1 MNCYTNPSKW
11 SFAGLVASLLF
22 LAGCAG
28 LGSMEKEIE
37 AMGLEASP
45 EPLILRG
52 DQVELEVTGRFPAKY
67 FGKKVSV
74 EATPVLTWEGGSAS
88 FESEGFQGEDA
99 AGNFTVV
106 PFESG
111 KSFSYSSS
119 VPFDPAMEDAAEL
132 AVVISGTQGNKS
144 ATFAPFV
151 VGAGVITTPLWVQA
165 DDQFIPVED
174 NFQRIITYTE
184 EVTVNY
190 SVNSSTVRSGEL
202 RDADWKALKELI
214 QLSVDADSVT
224 ITGARIEA
232 YASPEGEITLNE
244 DLASDRAISAAASVT
259 RELKRKK
266 LTTDEAFYDLVPK
279 GEDWQG
285 FKSLMQASDI
295 EDKNLILRV
304 LEMYSDKNK
313 REEEIRN
320 IAKTYKAIEK
330 EILPA
335 LRRSQVVVSYDV
347 EGYTDEEL
355 MDYCMSMPDSL
366 TADELLYAATL
377 FADLNDK
384 LTIYQS
390 AARVHADDF
399 RGYNNAGWCL
409 AQMGRMNQAG
419 EVFQQALEL
428 ERNKAVV
435 NNVAALTRQNG
446 DIDGAMKLLNEAAGA
461 GPEVGYNKG
470 IILIQKG
477 DYASAISNMGR
488 VSSVNVA
495 LAKMLNGDAVGAKTA
510 LENADDDSAVASYVM
525 AVACA
530 RLNDSAGVKKHLGE
544 ALAKDPNLR
553 QKAEKDLEF
562 RDMRDAIGL

>member
-1 MNCYTNPSKW
+1 
-11 SFAGLVASLLF
+11 
-22 LAGCAG
+22 
-28 LGSMEKEIE
+28 MEKEIE

-174 NFQRIITYTE
+174 NFQRVITYTE

-244 DLASDRAISAAASVT
+244 DLASDRANSAAASMT
-259 RELKRKK
+259 REMKRKK
-266 LTTDEAFYDLVPK
+266 LTADEAFYDLVPK

-377 FADLNDK
+377 FSDLNDR

-446 DIDGAMKLLNEAAGA
+446 DIVGAMKLLNEAAGA

-495 LAKMLNGDAVGAKTA
+495 LAKMLNGDAAGAKTA

-544 ALAKDPNLR
+544 ALAKDPKLR

-562 RDMRDAIGL
+562 RDIRDAIGL

>member
-1 MNCYTNPSKW
+1 
-11 SFAGLVASLLF
+11 
-22 LAGCAG
+22 
-28 LGSMEKEIE
+28 MEKEIE

-244 DLASDRAISAAASVT
+244 DLASDRANSAAASVT

-266 LTTDEAFYDLVPK
+266 LTADEAFYDLVPK

-488 VSSVNVA
+488 VSSVNMA
-495 LAKMLNGDAVGAKTA
+495 LAKMLNGDAAGAKTA

-530 RLNDSAGVKKHLGE
+530 RLKDSAGVKKHLGE

>member
-1 MNCYTNPSKW
+1 
-11 SFAGLVASLLF
+11 
-22 LAGCAG
+22 
-28 LGSMEKEIE
+28 MEKEIE

-151 VGAGVITTPLWVQA
+151 VGAGVITTPLWVQS

-174 NFQRIITYTE
+174 NFQRVITYTE

-244 DLASDRAISAAASVT
+244 DLASDRANSAAASMT
-259 RELKRKK
+259 REMKRKK
-266 LTTDEAFYDLVPK
+266 LTADEAFYDLVPK

-304 LEMYSDKNK
+304 LEMYSDKNT

-347 EGYTDEEL
+347 EGFTDEEL

-495 LAKMLNGDAVGAKTA
+495 LAKMLNGDAAGAKTA

>member
-1 MNCYTNPSKW
+1 
-11 SFAGLVASLLF
+11 
-22 LAGCAG
+22 
-28 LGSMEKEIE
+28 MEKEIE

-174 NFQRIITYTE
+174 NFQRVITYTE

-244 DLASDRAISAAASVT
+244 DLASDRANSAAASMT
-259 RELKRKK
+259 REMKRKK
-266 LTTDEAFYDLVPK
+266 LTADEAFYDLVPK

-330 EILPA
+330 EILPE

-409 AQMGRMNQAG
+409 SQMGRMNQAG

-530 RLNDSAGVKKHLGE
+530 RLNDSAGVKEHLGE

>member
-1 MNCYTNPSKW
+1 
-11 SFAGLVASLLF
+11 
-22 LAGCAG
+22 
-28 LGSMEKEIE
+28 MEKEIE

-174 NFQRIITYTE
+174 NFQRVITYTE

-202 RDADWKALKELI
+202 RDADWKALKELV

-244 DLASDRAISAAASVT
+244 DLASDRANSAAASMT
-259 RELKRKK
+259 REMKRKK
-266 LTTDEAFYDLVPK
+266 LTADEAFYDLVPK

-419 EVFQQALEL
+419 EVLQQALEL

-435 NNVAALTRQNG
+435 NNVAALMRQNG

-488 VSSVNVA
+488 MSSVNVA
-495 LAKMLNGDAVGAKTA
+495 LAKMLNGDAAGAKTA

-530 RLNDSAGVKKHLGE
+530 RLNDSAGVKNHLGE

>member
-11 SFAGLVASLLF
+11 TFAGLVASLLF

-28 LGSMEKEIE
+28 LPSMEKEIE

-67 FGKKVSV
+67 FGKKVSI

-106 PFESG
+106 PFETG
-111 KSFSYSSS
+111 KSFSYASSI
-119 VPFDPAMEDAAEL
+119 PFDPAMEDAAEL
-132 AVVISGTQGNKS
+132 TVSITGSQGSKS
-144 ATFAPFV
+144 ATFDPIV

-174 NFQRIITYTE
+174 NFQRVITYTE

-190 SVNSSTVRSGEL
+190 SVNSSTVRSAEL
-202 RDADWKALKELI
+202 RDEDWKALKDLI

-232 YASPEGEITLNE
+232 YASPEGEISLNE
-244 DLASDRAISAAASVT
+244 DLASDRANSAAAAIT
-259 RELKRKK
+259 AEMKRKK
-266 LTTDEAFYDLVPK
+266 LTADDAFYSLAPK

-285 FKSLMQASDI
+285 FKSLMQASSI

-320 IAKTYKAIEK
+320 IAKTYKEIEK
-330 EILPA
+330 DILPQ

-355 MDYCMSMPDSL
+355 MDYCMSQPDIL

-377 FADLNDK
+377 FEDLNDK
-384 LTIYQS
+384 LTVYQS

-409 AQMGRMNQAG
+409 AQMGRMNQAW

-435 NNVAALTRQNG
+435 NNVAALTRQDGN
-446 DIDGAMKLLNEAAGA
+446 IDDAMKLLNEAAGA

-470 IILIQKG
+470 IILVQKG

-488 VSSVNVA
+488 VSTVNVA
-495 LAKMLNGDAVGAKTA
+495 LAKMLNGDAAGAKTT
-510 LENADDDSAVASYVM
+510 LENANDDSAVASYVM
-525 AVACA
+525 AIACA

-553 QKAEKDLEF
+553 KKAEKDLEF
-562 RDMRDAIGL
+562 RNMRDAIGL

>member
-1 MNCYTNPSKW
+1 
-11 SFAGLVASLLF
+11 
-22 LAGCAG
+22 
-28 LGSMEKEIE
+28 MEKEIE

-151 VGAGVITTPLWVQA
+151 VGAGVITTPLWVQS

-174 NFQRIITYTE
+174 NFQRVITYTE

-214 QLSVDADSVT
+214 QLSVVADSVT

-244 DLASDRAISAAASVT
+244 DLASDRANSAAASMT
-259 RELKRKK
+259 REMKRKK
-266 LTTDEAFYDLVPK
+266 LTADEAFYDLVPK

-390 AARVHADDF
+390 AARVHANDF

-495 LAKMLNGDAVGAKTA
+495 LAKMLNGDAAGAKTA

-530 RLNDSAGVKKHLGE
+530 RLNDSAGVKKHLGD

>member
-1 MNCYTNPSKW
+1 
-11 SFAGLVASLLF
+11 
-22 LAGCAG
+22 
-28 LGSMEKEIE
+28 MEKEIE

-74 EATPVLTWEGGSAS
+74 EATPVLTWEGGNAS

-174 NFQRIITYTE
+174 NFQRVITYTE

-202 RDADWKALKELI
+202 RDADWKALKDLI

-232 YASPEGEITLNE
+232 YASPEGETTLNE
-244 DLASDRAISAAASVT
+244 DLASDRANSAAASVT
-259 RELKRKK
+259 REMKRKK
-266 LTTDEAFYDLVPK
+266 LTADEAFYDLVPK

-495 LAKMLNGDAVGAKTA
+495 LAKMLNGDAAGAKTA

-530 RLNDSAGVKKHLGE
+530 RLKDSAGVKKHLGE

>member
-1 MNCYTNPSKW
+1 
-11 SFAGLVASLLF
+11 
-22 LAGCAG
+22 
-28 LGSMEKEIE
+28 MEKEIE
-37 AMGLEASP
+37 AMGLEATP

-67 FGKKVSV
+67 FGKKVSI

-88 FESEGFQGEDA
+88 FDSEGFQGEDA

-106 PFESG
+106 PFEAG

-132 AVVISGTQGNKS
+132 AVRISGTQGNKS
-144 ATFAPFV
+144 ATFEPFV
-151 VGAGVITTPLWVQA
+151 VGAGVITTPLWVRS

-174 NFQRIITYTE
+174 NFQRVITYTE

-190 SVNSSTVRSGEL
+190 SVNSSTVRSSEL
-202 RDADWKALKELI
+202 RDEDWKALKDLI

-224 ITGARIEA
+224 ITGARIES

-244 DLASDRAISAAASVT
+244 DLASDRANSASGAIT
-259 RELKRKK
+259 REMKRKK
-266 LTTDEAFYDLVPK
+266 LAVDDAFFTLVPK

-285 FKSLMQASDI
+285 FKSLMQASNI

-320 IAKTYKAIEK
+320 IAKTYKEIEK
-330 EILPA
+330 DILPE

-355 MDYCMSMPDSL
+355 KDYSMNQPDIL

-377 FADLNDK
+377 FADMNDK
-384 LTIYQS
+384 LTVYQS

-419 EVFQQALEL
+419 ELFAQALEL

-435 NNVAALTRQNG
+435 NNVAALTRQDG

-495 LAKMLNGDAVGAKTA
+495 LAKMLNGDAAGAKTT

-544 ALAKDPNLR
+544 ALAKDPDLR
-553 QKAEKDLEF
+553 KKAEKDLEF
-562 RDMRDAIGL
+562 RNLRDAIGL

>member
-1 MNCYTNPSKW
+1 
-11 SFAGLVASLLF
+11 
-22 LAGCAG
+22 
-28 LGSMEKEIE
+28 MEKEIE
-37 AMGLEASP
+37 AIGIEATP

-144 ATFAPFV
+144 ATFPPFV
-151 VGAGVITTPLWVQA
+151 AGAGVITTPLWVQA
-165 DDQFIPVED
+165 DDQFIPLED
-174 NFQRIITYTE
+174 NFQRVITYTE

-190 SVNSSTVRSGEL
+190 SVNSSTVRSSEL

-244 DLASDRAISAAASVT
+244 DLASDRANSAAASIT
-259 RELKRKK
+259 REMKRKK
-266 LTTDEAFYDLVPK
+266 LTADDTFYDLVPK

-335 LRRSQVVVSYDV
+335 LRRSQVFVSYDV
-347 EGYTDEEL
+347 EGYTDAEL
-355 MDYCMSMPDSL
+355 MDYCMSIPDSL

-377 FADLNDK
+377 FTDLNDK
-384 LTIYQS
+384 LTIYQN

-409 AQMGRMNQAG
+409 AQMGRMNQAD

-428 ERNKAVV
+428 ERNKSVV
-435 NNVAALTRQNG
+435 NNVAALMRQNG
-446 DIDGAMKLLNEAAGA
+446 DIDGAMMLLNEAAGA

-495 LAKMLNGDAVGAKTA
+495 LAKMLNGDAAGAKTA

-562 RDMRDAIGL
+562 RDMRDDIGL

>member
-1 MNCYTNPSKW
+1 
-11 SFAGLVASLLF
+11 
-22 LAGCAG
+22 
-28 LGSMEKEIE
+28 MEKEIE

>member
-1 MNCYTNPSKW
+1 
-11 SFAGLVASLLF
+11 
-22 LAGCAG
+22 
-28 LGSMEKEIE
+28 MEKEIE

-174 NFQRIITYTE
+174 NFQRVITYTE

-214 QLSVDADSVT
+214 QLSVDTDSVT

-244 DLASDRAISAAASVT
+244 DLASDRANSAAASMT
-259 RELKRKK
+259 REMKRKK
-266 LTTDEAFYDLVPK
+266 LTADEAFYDLVPK

-320 IAKTYKAIEK
+320 IAKTYKSIEK

-377 FADLNDK
+377 FSDLNDK

-419 EVFQQALEL
+419 EVFQQALQL
-428 ERNKAVV
+428 ERNKTVV
-435 NNVAALTRQNG
+435 NNVAALMRQNG

-495 LAKMLNGDAVGAKTA
+495 LAKMLNGDAAGAKTA
-510 LENADDDSAVASYVM
+510 LENADNDSAVASYVM

>member
-1 MNCYTNPSKW
+1 
-11 SFAGLVASLLF
+11 
-22 LAGCAG
+22 
-28 LGSMEKEIE
+28 MEKEIE

-174 NFQRIITYTE
+174 NFQRVITYTE

-244 DLASDRAISAAASVT
+244 DLASDRANSAAASVT
-259 RELKRKK
+259 REMKRKK
-266 LTTDEAFYDLVPK
+266 LTADEAFYDLVSK

-495 LAKMLNGDAVGAKTA
+495 LAKMLNGDAAGAKTA

>member
-1 MNCYTNPSKW
+1 
-11 SFAGLVASLLF
+11 
-22 LAGCAG
+22 
-28 LGSMEKEIE
+28 MEKEIE

-174 NFQRIITYTE
+174 NFQRVITYTE

-244 DLASDRAISAAASVT
+244 DLASDHANSAVASVT
-259 RELKRKK
+259 REMKRKK
-266 LTTDEAFYDLVPK
+266 LTADEAFYDLVPK

-377 FADLNDK
+377 FSDLNDK

-495 LAKMLNGDAVGAKTA
+495 LAKMLNGDAAGAKTA

-530 RLNDSAGVKKHLGE
+530 RLKDSAGVKKHLGE

>member
-1 MNCYTNPSKW
+1 
-11 SFAGLVASLLF
+11 
-22 LAGCAG
+22 
-28 LGSMEKEIE
+28 MEKEIE

-74 EATPVLTWEGGSAS
+74 EATPVLTWEGGNAS
-88 FESEGFQGEDA
+88 FESKGFQGEDA

-174 NFQRIITYTE
+174 NFQRVITYTE

-244 DLASDRAISAAASVT
+244 DLASDRANSAAASVT
-259 RELKRKK
+259 REMKRKK
-266 LTTDEAFYDLVPK
+266 LTADEAFYDLVPK

-304 LEMYSDKNK
+304 LEMYSDQNK

-495 LAKMLNGDAVGAKTA
+495 LAKMLNGDAAGAKTA

-530 RLNDSAGVKKHLGE
+530 RLKDSAGVKKHLGE

>member
-1 MNCYTNPSKW
+1 
-11 SFAGLVASLLF
+11 
-22 LAGCAG
+22 
-28 LGSMEKEIE
+28 MEKEIE
-37 AMGLEASP
+37 AMGLEATP

-67 FGKKVSV
+67 FGKKVSI

-88 FESEGFQGEDA
+88 FDSEGFQGEDA

-106 PFESG
+106 PFEAG

-132 AVVISGTQGNKS
+132 AVRISGTQGNKS
-144 ATFAPFV
+144 ATFEPFV
-151 VGAGVITTPLWVQA
+151 VGAGVITTPLWVRS

-174 NFQRIITYTE
+174 NFQRVITYTE

-190 SVNSSTVRSGEL
+190 SVNSSTVRSSEL
-202 RDADWKALKELI
+202 RDEDWKALKDLI

-224 ITGARIEA
+224 ITGARIES

-244 DLASDRAISAAASVT
+244 DLASDRANSASGAIT
-259 RELKRKK
+259 REMKRKK
-266 LTTDEAFYDLVPK
+266 LAADDAFFTLVPK

-285 FKSLMQASDI
+285 FKSLMQASNI

-320 IAKTYKAIEK
+320 IAKTYKEIEK
-330 EILPA
+330 DILPE

-355 MDYCMSMPDSL
+355 KDYSMNQPDIL

-377 FADLNDK
+377 FADMNDK
-384 LTIYQS
+384 LAIYQS

-419 EVFQQALEL
+419 ELFAQALEL

-435 NNVAALTRQNG
+435 NNVAALTRQDG

-495 LAKMLNGDAVGAKTA
+495 LAKMLNGDAAGAKTT

-544 ALAKDPNLR
+544 ALAKDPDLR
-553 QKAEKDLEF
+553 KKAEKDLEF
-562 RDMRDAIGL
+562 RNVRDAIGL

>member
-1 MNCYTNPSKW
+1 
-11 SFAGLVASLLF
+11 
-22 LAGCAG
+22 
-28 LGSMEKEIE
+28 MEKEIE

-544 ALAKDPNLR
+544 ALAKDSNLR

>member
-1 MNCYTNPSKW
+1 MNCYTNLSKW
-11 SFAGLVASLLF
+11 TFAGILASLLF

-45 EPLILRG
+45 DPLIVRG
-52 DQVELEVTGRFPAKY
+52 GQVELEVTGQFPAKY
-67 FGKKVSV
+67 FGKKVSI
-74 EATPVLTWEGGSAS
+74 EATPVLSWEGGSAS
-88 FESEGFQGEDA
+88 FESQGFQGEDA

-111 KSFSYSSS
+111 KAFSYTSS

-144 ATFAPFV
+144 ATFDPYV
-151 VGAGVITTPLWVQA
+151 IGGGVITTPLWVQS
-165 DDQFIPVED
+165 DDQFIPIED
-174 NFQRIITYTE
+174 NFQRVITYTE
-184 EVTVNY
+184 EVIVNY
-190 SVNSSTVRSGEL
+190 RVNSSSVRSSEL
-202 RDADWKALKELI
+202 RDADWKSLQNLL
-214 QLSVDADSVT
+214 QLSIDADSVT

-244 DLASDRAISAAASVT
+244 DLASDRANSAAASVT
-259 RELKRKK
+259 REMKRKK
-266 LTTDEAFYDLVPK
+266 LTADEAFYNLVPK
-279 GEDWQG
+279 GEDWLG
-285 FKSLMQASDI
+285 FKSLMQASDV

-304 LEMYSDKNK
+304 LEMYSDKDQ
-313 REEEIRN
+313 REEEIRS
-320 IAKTYKAIEK
+320 IAKTYREIEK

-347 EGYTDEEL
+347 EGYTDAEL
-355 MDYCMSMPDSL
+355 KDYSFSMPDSL
-366 TADELLYAATL
+366 NVEELLYAATL
-377 FADLNDK
+377 FEDLSDK
-384 LTIYQS
+384 LMIYQS
-390 AARVHADDF
+390 AARVYVSDF

-409 AQMGRMNQAG
+409 AKMGRMNQAM
-419 EVFQQALEL
+419 EMFQQALEL

-435 NNVAALTRQNG
+435 NNVAALNRQNG

-488 VSSVNVA
+488 VSTVNLA
-495 LAKMLNGDAVGAKTA
+495 LAKMLNGDASGAKTA
-510 LENADDDSAVASYVM
+510 LENASDDSAVANYVM
-525 AVACA
+525 AVVCA
-530 RLNDSAGVKKHLGE
+530 RLNDSAGAKKYLSE
-544 ALAKDPNLR
+544 ALAKDPDLR
-553 QKAEKDLEF
+553 EKAEKDLEF
-562 RDMRDAIGL
+562 RNMRDVINL

>member
-1 MNCYTNPSKW
+1 
-11 SFAGLVASLLF
+11 
-22 LAGCAG
+22 
-28 LGSMEKEIE
+28 MEKEIE

-132 AVVISGTQGNKS
+132 TVVISGTQGNKS

-174 NFQRIITYTE
+174 NFQRVITYTE

-244 DLASDRAISAAASVT
+244 DLASDRANSAAASVT
-259 RELKRKK
+259 REMKRKK
-266 LTTDEAFYDLVPK
+266 LTADEAFYDLVPK

-377 FADLNDK
+377 FSDLNDK

-390 AARVHADDF
+390 AARVHADDY

-495 LAKMLNGDAVGAKTA
+495 LAKMLNGDAAGAKTA

-530 RLNDSAGVKKHLGE
+530 RLKDSAGVKKHLGE

>member
-1 MNCYTNPSKW
+1 MNCYTTPSKW
-11 SFAGLVASLLF
+11 TFAGLFASLLF

-67 FGKKVSV
+67 FGKKVSI
-74 EATPVLTWEGGSAS
+74 EATPVLTWEGGTAS
-88 FESEGFQGEDA
+88 FDSEGFQGEDA

-106 PFESG
+106 PFEAG

-132 AVVISGTQGNKS
+132 AVVISGSQGSKS

-151 VGAGVITTPLWVQA
+151 VGAGVITTPLWVQS

-174 NFQRIITYTE
+174 NFQRVIAYTE

-190 SVNSSTVRSGEL
+190 SVNSSSVRSSEL
-202 RDADWKALKELI
+202 RDEDWKSLKELI

-244 DLASDRAISAAASVT
+244 DLASDRANSAAASVT
-259 RELKRKK
+259 REMKRKK
-266 LTTDEAFYDLVPK
+266 LTADEAFYDLVPK

-320 IAKTYKAIEK
+320 IAKTYKEIEK

-355 MDYCMSMPDSL
+355 MEYCMSMPDAL

-377 FADLNDK
+377 FQDLNDK

-409 AQMGRMNQAG
+409 AQMGRMNQAW

-428 ERNKAVV
+428 ERNKAVL
-435 NNVAALTRQNG
+435 NNVAALTRQDG

-488 VSSVNVA
+488 VSTVNVA
-495 LAKMLNGDAVGAKTA
+495 LAKMLNGDAAGAKTV
-510 LENADDDSAVASYVM
+510 LENANDDSAVASYAM
-525 AVACA
+525 AIACA

-553 QKAEKDLEF
+553 KKAEKDLEF
-562 RDMRDAIGL
+562 RNMRDAIGL

>member
-1 MNCYTNPSKW
+1 
-11 SFAGLVASLLF
+11 
-22 LAGCAG
+22 
-28 LGSMEKEIE
+28 MEKEIE

-74 EATPVLTWEGGSAS
+74 EATPVLTWEGGNAS

-174 NFQRIITYTE
+174 NFQRVITYTE

-244 DLASDRAISAAASVT
+244 DLASDRANSAAASVT
-259 RELKRKK
+259 REMKRKK
-266 LTTDEAFYDLVPK
+266 LTADEAFYDLVPK

-377 FADLNDK
+377 FSDLNDK

-495 LAKMLNGDAVGAKTA
+495 LAKMLNGDAAGAKTA

>member
-1 MNCYTNPSKW
+1 
-11 SFAGLVASLLF
+11 
-22 LAGCAG
+22 
-28 LGSMEKEIE
+28 MEKEIE

-151 VGAGVITTPLWVQA
+151 VGAGVITTPLWVQS

-174 NFQRIITYTE
+174 NFQRVITYTE

-244 DLASDRAISAAASVT
+244 DLASDRANSAAASMT
-259 RELKRKK
+259 REMKRKK
-266 LTTDEAFYDLVPK
+266 LTADEAFYDLVPK

-377 FADLNDK
+377 FVDLNDK

-495 LAKMLNGDAVGAKTA
+495 LAKMLNGDAAGAKTA